1 VNLPKSLCRLI
12 TLASDTYF
20 KKGVNIH
27 VFIEQMQRNF
37 ILTDLMKTGEN
48 ALYEQFINMH
58 SLKDQTFDCTSEY
71 YMLQHYDLD
80 SYDRKFAIIDRS
92 KMGEQHPSHNA
103 EYREEL
109 TRRKKL
115 LHSQGFTF
123 ILATPWESKENIDAL
138 TLWPK
143 QTNEILWSG
152 GVSWFW
158 FYMYNKHKD
167 SKFNFDHSNKKYDF
181 LYLNKQP
188 RDHRVKL
195 YEKMLDKGVL
205 ENSLYTNWP
214 KRKLPTDY
222 ELPWAQ
228 DYPQYGMDQDIFE
241 KPYNDTACSI
251 VSETNDNDHE
261 VFMTEKIWKPIIAQ
275 QFFVVHGNYL
285 YLQKLKEMG
294 FKTFNNYFEEA
305 YDLDR
310 DPSMRIDT
318 IVDVCGRLRDALWP
332 DMYLRSQSLRQY
344 NFDTFFNKEKLS
356 TEINNTL
363 NLFLEFADSS
373 QVSS

>member
-1 VNLPKSLCRLI
+1 
-12 TLASDTYF
+12 
-20 KKGVNIH
+20 
-27 VFIEQMQRNF
+27 
-37 ILTDLMKTGEN
+37 
-48 ALYEQFINMH
+48 
-58 SLKDQTFDCTSEY
+58 
-71 YMLQHYDLD
+71 
-80 SYDRKFAIIDRS
+80 
-92 KMGEQHPSHNA
+92 
-103 EYREEL
+103 
-109 TRRKKL
+109 
-115 LHSQGFTF
+115 
-123 ILATPWESKENIDAL
+123 
-138 TLWPK
+138 
-143 QTNEILWSG
+143 
-152 GVSWFW
+152 
-158 FYMYNKHKD
+158 MYNKHKD

-310 DPSMRIDT
+310 DPNMRIDT

>member
-1 VNLPKSLCRLI
+1 
-12 TLASDTYF
+12 
-20 KKGVNIH
+20 
-27 VFIEQMQRNF
+27 M
-37 ILTDLMKTGEN
+37 
-48 ALYEQFINMH
+48 
-58 SLKDQTFDCTSEY
+58 
-71 YMLQHYDLD
+71 
-80 SYDRKFAIIDRS
+80 
-92 KMGEQHPSHNA
+92 
-103 EYREEL
+103 
-109 TRRKKL
+109 
-115 LHSQGFTF
+115 
-123 ILATPWESKENIDAL
+123 
-138 TLWPK
+138 
-143 QTNEILWSG
+143 
-152 GVSWFW
+152 
-158 FYMYNKHKD
+158 
-167 SKFNFDHSNKKYDF
+167 
-181 LYLNKQP
+181 P
-188 RDHRVKL
+188 RQHRVKL
-195 YEKMLDKGVL
+195 YDKLLDKGVL

-222 ELPWAQ
+222 ELPWAL

-310 DPSMRIDT
+310 DPNMRIDT

-344 NFDTFFNKEKLS
+344 NFDTFFNKEKLG